1 MKEVKV
7 KVLSDFPVVLKTS
20 CKLVKTILGI

>member
-20 CKLVKTILGI
+20 CKLVKKILGT